1 MSEEVQPSTA
11 ALGALVFIHNYS
23 QPLELLLSWTALD
36 LGTPEDRR
44 VFGETW
50 HCKLPA
56 LLVASWFRCLFSE
69 SNIGV

>member
-11 ALGALVFIHNYS
+11 ALGALVFIRNYS

-44 VFGETW
+44 VFGERN
-50 HCKLPA
+50 LA
-56 LLVASWFRCLFSE
+56 LQIASTTCSVVVQMSFF
-69 SNIGV
+69 